1 MLDFFSTVVTYL
13 ETFFRYIG
21 MTISN
26 LLSAI
31 GYLITA
37 QSSITLILGYMP
49 AVIGGACLA
58 FIAIGVVRFLL
69 LR

>member
-31 GYLITA
+31 VYLVTA
-37 QSSITLILGYMP
+37 QSSVGLIIGYMP
-49 AVIGGACLA
+49 VVIGGACMA
-58 FIAIGVVRFLL
+58 FIAIGVIRFLL

>member
-13 ETFFRYIG
+13 EIFFRYIG
-21 MTISN
+21 MLISN

-31 GYLITA
+31 VYLVTA
-37 QSSITLILGYMP
+37 QSSLGLILGYMP
-49 AVIGGACLA
+49 VVIGGACLA
-58 FIAIGVVRFLL
+58 FVAIGVVRFLL

>member
-31 GYLITA
+31 SYLVTA
-37 QSSITLILGYMP
+37 QSSLGLILGYMP
-49 AVIGGACLA
+49 VVIGGACLA
-58 FIAIGVVRFLL
+58 FVAIGVIRFLL

>member
-31 GYLITA
+31 VYLVTA
-37 QSSITLILGYMP
+37 QGSVGLIIGYMP
-49 AVIGGACLA
+49 VVIGGACTA
-58 FIAIGVVRFLL
+58 FIAIGVIRFLL

>member
-31 GYLITA
+31 GYLVTA
-37 QSSITLILGYMP
+37 QSSLGLILGYMP
-49 AVIGGACLA
+49 VVIGGACLA
-58 FIAIGVVRFLL
+58 FVAIGVVRFLL

>member
-31 GYLITA
+31 VYLVTA
-37 QSSITLILGYMP
+37 QSSVGLIIGYMP
-49 AVIGGACLA
+49 VVIGGACLA
-58 FIAIGVVRFLL
+58 FVAIGVVRFLL

>member
-31 GYLITA
+31 GYLVTA
-37 QSSITLILGYMP
+37 QSSLVLILGYMP
-49 AVIGGACLA
+49 VVIGGACLA
-58 FIAIGVVRFLL
+58 FVAIGVVRFLL

>member
-1 MLDFFSTVVTYL
+1 MLDFFSTIVSYI
-13 ETFFRYIG
+13 ETFFRFIG

-26 LLSAI
+26 ILSAL

-37 QSSITLILGYMP
+37 QTSISLIIGYMP
-49 AVIGGACLA
+49 TVIGGACLA
-58 FIAIGVVRFLL
+58 FLAVFIIRFLL

>member
-21 MTISN
+21 MLISN

-31 GYLITA
+31 TYLVTA
-37 QSSITLILGYMP
+37 QSSLGLILGYMP
-49 AVIGGACLA
+49 VVIGGACLA
-58 FIAIGVVRFLL
+58 FVAIGVVRFLL

>member
-26 LLSAI
+26 LLTAI
-31 GYLITA
+31 TYLVTA
-37 QSSITLILGYMP
+37 QSSLGLILGYMP
-49 AVIGGACLA
+49 VVIGGACLA
-58 FIAIGVVRFLL
+58 FVAIGVVRFLL